1 MKIGNK
7 KILILSAIFLIL
19 IGSLT
24 GFGFYTYSEY
34 TDNINCS
41 HLREDYQN
49 LSILGPNIECNNNS
63 KTFKF
68 RPNQNLLNE
77 AQKSIQSWEQKNST
91 VRNNLVTDLVL
102 FNDAKI
108 ENRAST
114 FNQNDNLLNTLKEHS
129 KIKEINKDIFQDLEN
144 NKKTLDSYKSFITDS
159 KQLTLIDDIKDKT
172 LFQLLPSSK
181 EVKTILEEINKKF
194 LASRTNK
201 SSISD
206 LEYLKLKGELKAFSA
221 TDFLAVSDEAIT
233 LKEKAISTTLL
244 STEADKV
251 IYDFAFKRG
260 YKFRKNA
267 NLKDLTGTSDKDLD
281 LNANNSLRDMIQAGA
296 KDGYNFIL
304 ESGYRNESLQKTI
317 FTSRLQEEC
326 IKTIGR
332 QCGSL
337 EITTGQGDRAIEEVL
352 KTSSVP
358 GTSKH
363 HTGLTVDLSEY
374 KVVLTGFINTRS
386 YQWLSQDNF
395 FNAKR
400 FGYVP
405 SYPVGGTNMGPNPEP
420 WEYIYV
426 GIDMLKK

>member
-1 MKIGNK
+1 
-7 KILILSAIFLIL
+7 L
-19 IGSLT
+19 LT
-24 GFGFYTYSEY
+24 
-34 TDNINCS
+34 I
-41 HLREDYQN
+41 
-49 LSILGPNIECNNNS
+49 
-63 KTFKF
+63 
-68 RPNQNLLNE
+68 
-77 AQKSIQSWEQKNST
+77 
-91 VRNNLVTDLVL
+91 
-102 FNDAKI
+102 
-108 ENRAST
+108 
-114 FNQNDNLLNTLKEHS
+114 LKEHS
-129 KIKEINKDIFQDLEN
+129 KIKEINKDIFKDLEY

-159 KQLTLIDDIKDKT
+159 KQLILIDDIKDKT

-181 EVKTILEEINKKF
+181 EVKSILEEINKKF
-194 LASRTNK
+194 LASRNNK

-221 TDFLAVSDEAIT
+221 TDFLTVSDEAIT

-244 STEADKV
+244 SAEADKV

-281 LNANNSLRDMIQAGA
+281 IDANNSLKRMIQAGA
-296 KDGYNFIL
+296 MDGYNFIL

-426 GIDMLKK
+426 GLDKLKK